1 MVNYRGKNMSD
12 GFLNSQTL
20 PLIDSQETN
29 WCQLLWVAVLER
41 AVHDAFYQNDYKEA
55 REALAW
61 LDKDNEDF
69 QLVCHL
75 AGKDADYIIRRL
87 YVKIQL
93 RKNFFQSIK
102 EGTNFFLAQKKFE
115 EEMRWNPNL
124 PKRK

>member
-12 GFLNSQTL
+12 GFLNAQTL
-20 PLIDSQETN
+20 PLIESEETN

>member
-12 GFLNSQTL
+12 GFLNAQTL
-20 PLIDSQETN
+20 PLIESEETN

-55 REALAW
+55 REALEW

-93 RKNFFQSIK
+93 RKNFFSSIK

>member
-55 REALAW
+55 REALEW

>member
-93 RKNFFQSIK
+93 RKNFFNSIK

>member
-20 PLIDSQETN
+20 PLIASEETN

-41 AVHDAFYQNDYKEA
+41 AVHDAFYQNDYKAA

-61 LDKDNEDF
+61 LDKDNEAF

-93 RKNFFQSIK
+93 RKNFFNSIK

>member
-1 MVNYRGKNMSD
+1 MSD

-20 PLIDSQETN
+20 PLIDSEETN

-93 RKNFFQSIK
+93 RKNFFNSIK

-115 EEMRWNPNL
+115 E
-124 PKRK
+124 

>member
-12 GFLNSQTL
+12 GFLNTQTL
-20 PLIDSQETN
+20 PLIDSEETN

-55 REALAW
+55 REALEW

>member
-12 GFLNSQTL
+12 GFLNSQTQ

-93 RKNFFQSIK
+93 RKNFFNSIK

>member
-55 REALAW
+55 REALEW

-93 RKNFFQSIK
+93 RKNFFNSIK

>member
-20 PLIDSQETN
+20 PLIDPQETN

-93 RKNFFQSIK
+93 RKNFFNSIK

>member
-1 MVNYRGKNMSD
+1 MSD

-55 REALAW
+55 REALEW

-93 RKNFFQSIK
+93 RKNFFNSIK

>member
-29 WCQLLWVAVLER
+29 WWQLLWVAVLER
-41 AVHDAFYQNDYKEA
+41 AVHDAFYQNDYREA

-93 RKNFFQSIK
+93 RKNFFKSIK

>member
-12 GFLNSQTL
+12 GFLNAQTL
-20 PLIDSQETN
+20 PLIESEETN

-55 REALAW
+55 REALEW

>member
-20 PLIDSQETN
+20 PLIDPQETN

-55 REALAW
+55 REALEW

-93 RKNFFQSIK
+93 RKNFFNSIK

>member
-20 PLIDSQETN
+20 PLIDSEETN

-93 RKNFFQSIK
+93 RKNFFNSIK